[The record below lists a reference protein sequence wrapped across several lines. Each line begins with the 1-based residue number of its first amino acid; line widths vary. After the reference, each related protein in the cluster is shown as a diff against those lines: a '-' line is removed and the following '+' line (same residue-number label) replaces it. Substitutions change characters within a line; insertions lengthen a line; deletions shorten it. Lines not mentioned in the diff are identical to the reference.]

1 MTHEPSVVYQLI
13 LSKGTESNIEE
24 IKEGLRTAPSA
35 SFEPIGSTVKDS
47 VEKSSS
53 CEAGD
58 NGESVCEVPDF
69 AFLSAESDEK
79 NPALDSLLDM
89 LNNND
94 AQLIECSG
102 II

>member
-1 MTHEPSVVYQLI
+1 MSHNKQYYQLI
-13 LSKGTESNIEE
+13 LSKGTESNLKE
-24 IKEGLRTAPSA
+24 IKEGLRTADSS
-35 SFEPIGSTVKDS
+35 SFNSIGPTVKDA
-47 VEKSSS
+47 VENSSS

-58 NGESVCEVPDF
+58 NGVSVCEVPDF

-89 LNNND
+89 LNNADN
-94 AQLIECSG
+94 QLIECSG